1 MKINRRMIRIAL
13 VCMGLAVILTFM
25 LYSTLKKTVS
35 PETTVRVAY
44 FKTAMEKDTILKSSD
59 VILKDTPAS
68 LVPKEAV
75 RDPESIK
82 DKRLLYKVSPGEMV
96 MPSKLMERGEVLVDV
111 KELWTIGLDV
121 VNLSN
126 YLGGNIKEGKNYALL
141 YRDPE
146 TGDMKVLGKVKVAGL
161 VDTTGRVIT
170 NQGDAT
176 VKTVNVSVE
185 KQELLKKIAKA
196 KGMGN
201 FTCELVEAPEGIEIP
216 EEEFE
221 ISKPSIPK

>member
-13 VCMGLAVILTFM
+13 ACLGLAVILTFM
-25 LYSTLKKTVS
+25 LYSTMKKTVA
-35 PETTVRVAY
+35 PEPTVRVAY
-44 FKTAMEKDTILKSSD
+44 FKTMMEKDTIVKGSD
-59 VILKDTPAS
+59 VVWKDTPVS
-68 LVPKEAV
+68 LVPKEAI
-75 RDPESIK
+75 RDTESIK
-82 DKRLLYKVSPGEMV
+82 DKRLLYKVSSGEMV
-96 MPSKLMERGEVLVDV
+96 MPSKLLERGEVLVDV

-126 YLGGNIKEGKNYALL
+126 YLGGNIREGKNYALL
-141 YRDPE
+141 YRDPG

-161 VDTTGRVIT
+161 VDATGRVIT

-185 KQELLKKIAKA
+185 KQELLKRVAKA
-196 KGMGN
+196 KGVGN
-201 FTCELVEAPEGIEIP
+201 ATFELVDAPEGKEIP

-221 ISKPSIPK
+221 ISKPNTAK